1 MRAPE
6 ELNEVDWAA
15 LEHAYGP
22 AGDVPE
28 MIRVLYAVWGA
39 PAPESLGG
47 RGARRSWP
55 NFRC

>member
-6 ELNEVDWAA
+6 ELNDVDWAA

-28 MIRVLYAVWGA
+28 MIRVLYAEES
-39 PAPESLGG
+39 PETEGIEKL
-47 RGARRSWP
+47 SWK
-55 NFRC
+55 C